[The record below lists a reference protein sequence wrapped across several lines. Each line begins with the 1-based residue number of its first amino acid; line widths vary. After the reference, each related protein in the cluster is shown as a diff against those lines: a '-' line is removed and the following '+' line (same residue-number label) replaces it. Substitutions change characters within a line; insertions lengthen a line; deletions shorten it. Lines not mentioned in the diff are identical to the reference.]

1 MNGNARLLGIV
12 TLVVGMAALWPQE
25 AWSYSS
31 GAFDNPTCNTCH
43 NGGTAPTVSFMS
55 NNAAV
60 TTLAVP
66 RGSVVTLALRV
77 KSNSPI
83 QKAAGFNVTSTS
95 PAVVLRVPP
104 VPGIKMIGAEVTHS
118 MRRQN
123 DANGI
128 ADFPF
133 TIAAS
138 SSATCGSATTL
149 KGLGNS
155 VRGAGTTSGNK
166 AAPATLAVT
175 VTCP

>member
-104 VPGIKMIGAEVTHS
+104 RPRNKDDRGRSDSQYAPPE
-118 MRRQN
+118 RRQRHRGFPVHDCRFELRDLRECD
-123 DANGI
+123 DAE
-128 ADFPF
+128 
-133 TIAAS
+133 
-138 SSATCGSATTL
+138 GS
-149 KGLGNS
+149 G
-155 VRGAGTTSGNK
+155 
-166 AAPATLAVT
+166 
-175 VTCP
+175 